1 MEVDVVEARGVW
13 FEADCLADDEGDGG
27 MRSSTWC
34 RNAMSRARGVEEAME
49 VDAEG
54 PVSLSTV
61 SEVCQKSKFLQV
73 KDFCCERKQMPRI
86 GVNR

>member
-1 MEVDVVEARGVW
+1 
-13 FEADCLADDEGDGG
+13 
-27 MRSSTWC
+27 
-34 RNAMSRARGVEEAME
+34 MSRARGVEEAME